1 MDDRMKT
8 SKVRGLAAGVN
19 QRGVRNHNERL
30 ILSILQ
36 RRGGMPGSDLARL
49 TGLSAPAISTILR
62 KLESDGLLIR
72 EAPVR
77 GKVGKPSVPMNL
89 NADGA
94 LSFGLRIGR
103 RNAKLLLL
111 DIVGD
116 VRTEIN
122 LAYDFPVPDTLFAF
136 LKRSLKDISEQLE
149 PDARSR
155 LCGIGIAAPFEL
167 WKWRDLR
174 GPEAERFRS
183 WKDIDFE
190 QEVGRFSDLPVYVV
204 NDATA
209 ACSAEHMYGRGK
221 EFRDYGYFYIGSF
234 VGGGIVMNN
243 TVFEGNQGNAGALGS
258 MRATGPLGESRQLI
272 DVASLYLLE
281 KRLVEAGIAPDV
293 LWQQPQDW
301 LGLARYVDP
310 WIGETAQEL
319 AKASLSVCSVVD
331 FEAILID
338 GAFPADVREELVE
351 RIKRYMVTQDARG
364 LIVPKIEAGSI
375 GQNARGIGAAS
386 GPIVSQLFLNTN
398 AGNWF
403 AA

>member
-1 MDDRMKT
+1 MKT
-8 SKVRGLAAGVN
+8 AKVRSLTAGVN

-30 ILSILQ
+30 VLSILQ
-36 RRGGMPGSDLARL
+36 RRGAMPGSELARL

-62 KLESDGLLIR
+62 KLENDGLLMR
-72 EAPVR
+72 GVPVR
-77 GKVGKPSVPMNL
+77 GKVGKPSVPMIL

-94 LSFGLRIGR
+94 LSLGLRIGR
-103 RNAKLLLL
+103 RSAKLLLL
-111 DIVGD
+111 DLAGK

-122 LAYDFPVPDTLFAF
+122 LAYEFPVPDTLFNF
-136 LKRSLKDISEQLE
+136 LQESLEDIRNDLA
-149 PDARSR
+149 PDAQSR

-167 WKWRDLR
+167 LKWHDLS

-183 WKDIDFE
+183 WKDIVIE
-190 QEVGRFSDLPVYVV
+190 SEVGRFSDLPVYVV

-234 VGGGIVMNN
+234 VGGGIVMNG

-272 DVASLYLLE
+272 DVASMYLLE
-281 KRLVEAGIAPDV
+281 ARLVEAGIAPER

-301 LGLARYVDP
+301 TELARYVDP

-319 AKASLSVCSVVD
+319 AKAALSVCSVVD

-338 GAFPADVREELVE
+338 GAFPADVREKLVE
-351 RIKRYMVTQDARG
+351 RIRRYLVTQDARG
-364 LIVPKIEAGSI
+364 LIVPKIEGGSI
-375 GQNARGIGAAS
+375 GENARGIGAAS

-398 AGNWF
+398 AGNWSTP
-403 AA
+403 